1 MPFTIRRPIQIELD
15 RQQEQDAAERKRDR
29 LTEEMKKFREEALRR
44 AGQKAEQQTPD
55 LRSRILERAEELRE
69 EREGPAPQPT
79 PRGGR
84 GFLGGLADIGRGALD
99 VGRGAIRA
107 VAASP
112 PVRAIDVGLE
122 AIAPAAGRA
131 AEAGVRGQP
140 IGQVAELVRAIPG
153 VPTTGGGPTIT
164 DVARKPFVPGAAQ
177 IGQAV
182 QSTFESPLAA
192 AEAEVEFG
200 RAITEPVGRALGR
213 AAVAGTPALAVADVA
228 TRGKLSDIA
237 ADIGGVVGPE
247 LAVLSNAVPVEAALF
262 AGPKI
267 LFRATKVTPKVLET
281 LARVAKGGATIDTL
295 EAGVKIDLAKFADE
309 AVEAVELRPVV
320 SEPPERL
327 TERFGL
333 PAEQITTE
341 TRIPPGVSREA
352 PLTGQQAA
360 DLPVGQAELP
370 FPRTRNAQE
379 IAQLAGERRNN
390 LRAVQEG
397 AEAGTNSVDDVLAA
411 EAELAV
417 ARQSDAV
424 ARAADVEDLTKTSF
438 DELIENARKACRG

>member
-44 AGQKAEQQTPD
+44 ADQKAEQQTPD

-79 PRGGR
+79 PRGGG

-99 VGRGAIRA
+99 VGRGI
-107 VAASP
+107 VGG
-112 PVRAIDVGLE
+112 IDRGLE

-295 EAGVKIDLAKFADE
+295 EAGVKTDLAKFADE